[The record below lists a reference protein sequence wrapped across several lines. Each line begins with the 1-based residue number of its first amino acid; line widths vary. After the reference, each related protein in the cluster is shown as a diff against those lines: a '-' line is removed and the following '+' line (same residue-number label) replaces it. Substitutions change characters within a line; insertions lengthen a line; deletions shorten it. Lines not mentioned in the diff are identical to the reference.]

1 MRHTASCAQLRPGQH
16 GVNQLVGVQ
25 AALHD
30 DFYVTTGRQFG
41 SLLCGGVA
49 VRHRDDLSLAQV
61 DVVLRSQ
68 VANAHLGTN
77 QYRDDKAV
85 GRSIHSTAKRFNIA
99 RVNHGATHGFHA
111 FGQSQQVLEARLRI
125 KQLDLGGVHLG

>member
-1 MRHTASCAQLRPGQH
+1 MRHAATCAQLRSGQH
-16 GVNQLVGVQ
+16 SVDQLVGVQ

-41 SLLCGGVA
+41 CFLSGGVA
-49 VRHRDDLSLAQV
+49 VRHGDDLCLAQV
-61 DVVLRSQ
+61 DVVFSGQ
-68 VANAHLGTN
+68 VADTHLGTN

-125 KQLDLGGVHLG
+125 KQLDLGRVHLG

>member
-1 MRHTASCAQLRPGQH
+1 MD
-16 GVNQLVGVQ
+16 QLVGVQ

-41 SLLCGGVA
+41 CFLSGGVA
-49 VRHRDDLSLAQV
+49 VRHGDDLCLAQV

-68 VANAHLGTN
+68 VANAHLRAN
-77 QYRDDKAV
+77 QHRDDQAV

-111 FGQSQQVLEARLRI
+111 FGQSQQVFEARLGI